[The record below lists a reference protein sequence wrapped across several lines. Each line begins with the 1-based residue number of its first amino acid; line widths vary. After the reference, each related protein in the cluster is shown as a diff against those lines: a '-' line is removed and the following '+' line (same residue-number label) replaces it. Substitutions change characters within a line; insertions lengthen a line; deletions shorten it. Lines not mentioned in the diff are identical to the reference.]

1 MNKKKILR
9 VIALVVALALIVGI
23 GVFANALVGN
33 PISKYLAKNAAEKL
47 IEEEHPDT
55 DFYVE
60 KVIYNFKV
68 GGYHIYVNSD
78 ESPDSAFGIWAGFFG
93 DIYNDSY
100 EDVITNKRN
109 TADRIWKEYR
119 DATDKIFDST
129 AFPYYDHI
137 SYGDIEFR
145 DRESVGVDYDLPSY
159 GIVTDT
165 LELDAYYDIK
175 EMGRKAGHLVL
186 YVYDEE
192 VTIDRLCKIL
202 LDVKDIFNSA
212 GIEFYA
218 IDCVVEYP
226 KPEDEGE
233 ERRDGRVEVENF
245 LCEDIYEEGLADRVK
260 EANRKAEEYHAERDA
275 LKEKEIEAYLK
286 TEEEQEQ
293 KK

>member
-1 MNKKKILR
+1 MNKKKIFK
-9 VIALVVALALIVGI
+9 AVALIAALTLIIGI

-33 PISKYLAKNAAEKL
+33 PVSKYLAENAAEKL
-47 IEEEHPDT
+47 IEEQHPDS

-78 ESPDSAFGIWAGFFG
+78 ESPDSSFSVHAGFFG
-93 DIYNDSY
+93 NIYLDTY
-100 EDVITNKRN
+100 DDVITNKRN

-145 DRESVGVDYDLPSY
+145 DRESVGIDDGIASY
-159 GIVTDT
+159 AIVTDT
-165 LELDAYYDIK
+165 LELDAYYDIR
-175 EMGRKAGHLVL
+175 ELGRQAGHLVL

-192 VTIDRLCKIL
+192 VTVSRLCEIL

-226 KPEDEGE
+226 KPEDGQ
-233 ERRDGRVEVENF
+233 ERREGRVEVENF
-245 LCEDIYEEGLADRVK
+245 LCEDIYEEGLAQRVE
-260 EANRKAEEYHAERDA
+260 EANRKAEEYHAQQDRLKQQEIDA
-275 LKEKEIEAYLK
+275 ALSEQNKEE
-286 TEEEQEQ
+286 
-293 KK
+293 